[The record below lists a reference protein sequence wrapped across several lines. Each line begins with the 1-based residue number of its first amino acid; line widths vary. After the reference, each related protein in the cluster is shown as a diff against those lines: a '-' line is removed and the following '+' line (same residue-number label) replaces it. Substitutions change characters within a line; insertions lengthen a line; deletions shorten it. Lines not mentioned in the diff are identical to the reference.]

1 MNDKLKIVQIVQT
14 VQRGRP
20 PVDILWPN
28 IAFTA
33 QDVADLQQKKVSR
46 VTIHSKLNKAVDKG
60 ELKIVGK
67 LKKRNGR
74 PRISYE
80 KNSACVVPLTPDNT
94 F

>member
-1 MNDKLKIVQIVQT
+1 MNDKLKI

-33 QDVADLQQKKVSR
+33 QDVVDLQPKKVSR

-60 ELKIVGK
+60 EIKIVGK

-74 PRISYE
+74 PRVSYE
-80 KNSACVVPLTPDNT
+80 KNSVCVAPVNTDNEQLEK
-94 F
+94 